1 MFIPPGENIVET
13 KKCRISGEEFVVTD
27 RDLEFYDTLSPVF
40 AGQKCAISSPTLC
53 PRERQIRRMVWR
65 NYDQLYKSTCSLT
78 GKEIVSTYKPGTPY
92 KVASLESWWSDSWNP
107 CDYGQSIDFSRPFF
121 PQFHEL
127 DQRVIH
133 MPSSVSKSE
142 NSIFTN
148 FSINNRNCYLSFRV
162 AECEECYYDLLIVRS
177 RYCFD
182 CYDVT
187 DSEYLYECVHTAKS
201 YHSFY
206 CTNCEN
212 CQECY
217 FLRDCSGCEDCFG
230 SCNLRN
236 ARFVFN
242 NIQLTEV
249 EYRVKKQQ
257 ALKNLGDANQVRANF
272 LRFSEK
278 FPKRYMTGYSNENV
292 TGDFLFSNKNV
303 VFWFECKDSDN
314 LRYAH
319 GTIHA
324 NDCIDFSFGYF
335 CDKSLEVCGVVWW
348 YGQLFCVNNINDGAN
363 LLYSKDCANA
373 TIDCFGCI
381 SLNKGRNCILN
392 RSFSQHEYE
401 ENVGKLIAHMC
412 STGEWWEFFPAEM
425 SPYDYNESAA
435 HTHFPLS
442 REEVESRGLGWYE
455 SPSEAMIEKFIPLT
469 IYQYDERI
477 VGYEKAKSNIDTL
490 LSATLLCL
498 TTGKKYKIL
507 PQELSYY
514 LENSLPIPLH
524 HPIVRS
530 QIRMGQAL
538 PMELHNRTCAECW
551 QAISTS
557 YAPNRPETVLCDIC
571 YQKLVY

>member
-1 MFIPPGENIVET
+1 MFTPPGESIIE
-13 KKCRISGEEFVVTD
+13 KRKCSISGEEFVITEKD
-27 RDLEFYDTLSPVF
+27 RDFYNMLSPVF
-40 AGQKCAISSPTLC
+40 AWEKIDIPFPTLC

-65 NYDQLYKSTCSLT
+65 NYNQLYKSICALT

-107 CDYGQSIDFSRPFF
+107 SDYGQKIDFSRPFF
-121 PQFHEL
+121 SQFHEL

-133 MPSSVSKSE
+133 MPCSVSKSE

-162 AECEECYYDLLIVRS
+162 AVCEECYYNLLIVRS
-177 RYCFD
+177 RHCFD

-212 CQECY
+212 CRDCY
-217 FLRDCSGCEDCFG
+217 FLRDCAGCEDCFG

-242 NIQLTEV
+242 NIQLSEDK
-249 EYRVKKQQ
+249 YKIKKEQV
-257 ALKNLGDANQVRANF
+257 LKNLGDINQVRTNF
-272 LRFSEK
+272 LRFAVK

-335 CDKSLEVCGVVWW
+335 CDKSLEVCGVAWW

-363 LLYSKDCANA
+363 LIYSKDCANA
-373 TIDCFGCI
+373 TSNCFGCI
-381 SLNKGRNCILN
+381 SLNKGKNCILN
-392 RSFSQHEYE
+392 IPFSQHEYDE
-401 ENVGKLIAHMC
+401 TIVKLIRHMQ
-412 STGEWWEFFPAEM
+412 STIEWWEFFPAEI
-425 SPYDYNESAA
+425 SPYDYNESSAQ
-435 HTHFPLS
+435 THFPLS
-442 REEVESRGLGWYE
+442 REEVLRRGLSWYKWQ
-455 SPSEAMIEKFIPLT
+455 SEEKNTEFAPLSIEH
-469 IYQYDERI
+469 YDERA
-477 VGYEKAKSNIDTL
+477 VGYESAKSNIDTL
-490 LSATLLCL
+490 LNATLSCVRS
-498 TTGKKYKIL
+498 GKKYKIL
-507 PQELSYY
+507 PQELKFYI
-514 LENSLPIPLH
+514 ENSLFVPLH
-524 HPIVRS
+524 HPNIRS
-530 QIRMGQAL
+530 EIRMGEAL
-538 PMELHNRTCAECW
+538 PMELHNRNCAECW
-551 QAISTS
+551 QDISTS
-557 YAPNRPETVLCDIC
+557 YAPYKPEVILCDSC